1 MKTLTKEKIQWLI
14 LLFQLLFLALVFAIT
29 A

>member
-14 LLFQLLFLALVFAIT
+14 LLFQLLFLGLVFAVT